1 MPTPSELIRKNQ
13 DLILVIGVVGILIAI
28 FVPLPTPVVD
38 LLLTTNI
45 MLSLVILFTAMYVK
59 EALDFG
65 VFPTALLVT
74 TAFRLALNI
83 ATTRL
88 ILSNAPTAG
97 TRAAGRVI
105 ETFGN
110 FVAGNNIVIGVV
122 IFLILV
128 IIQFIVITKGAGR
141 ISEVAARFVL
151 DAMPGKQMSID
162 ADLNAGLIKE
172 GEARQRRERIGR
184 EADFYGAMDGA
195 MKFVRGDAI
204 AGIVISFVN
213 IVAGFIIG
221 VLQGGMTLKTAA
233 GTYTLLTIGDGL
245 VTQIPALIISLGAGM
260 IVTRSSTEGEL
271 GREFLGQ
278 MFGSPKVLYV
288 SAGLLAALSVTGL
301 PFLPMVTMAG
311 LLVFIGRQL
320 TATKTE
326 TAKAEKVRVEKETA
340 KVPEKVETLLHVDPM
355 ELEIGY
361 GLIRM
366 VDPAQG
372 GTLLDR
378 VTAIRRQLAHDLGV
392 VIPPVRIRDN
402 MQLEPAHYVIKI
414 RGTPIASGTILA
426 DHQLAMDSGATA
438 GAVEGVDTKE
448 PAFGLPAKWIPEA
461 QRQRA
466 ESLGWTVVDPTTV
479 LSTHLTETI
488 KAHAHEILSRDE
500 VSHLIKTLKESHPS
514 IVEEVVP
521 GVMKIGEVQK
531 VLQNLLR
538 EGVSIRDL
546 GTILETLGDF
556 APKTKD
562 PEILTEYVR
571 NGLARSICQQVQEKD
586 GRIYVITL
594 DPRLEDLVRNAVE
607 RTEGGSFLSLPPAT
621 LTRITERLAQAVEKL
636 VAQGHSPVILC
647 GPQIRSQVKRIADT
661 IQAGI
666 SVLSYNEVV
675 KELKVESVGM
685 VPVVE

>member
-414 RGTPIASGTILA
+414 RGTPIASGTILV

-675 KELKVESVGM
+675 KELKVESGGM